1 MTLRLRADVS
11 MVDDAGSAVLLDE
24 RTGRYFQ
31 LNGTGATIVRGL
43 LGGRSVADTA
53 RRLAE
58 RHPAAADRALADVTG
73 LLDQLADAGLVER

>member
-1 MTLRLRADVS
+1 MALRLRDDVS

-31 LNGTGATIVRGL
+31 LNRTGTSIVRGL
-43 LGGRSVADTA
+43 LDGHSVDDTA
-53 RRLAE
+53 QRLAR
-58 RHPAAADRALADVTG
+58 RHPVPVDRARTDVLR